1 MSIGLA
7 SYRRGDTLSQLLSHA
22 DLALSKAIAQGKS
35 PVLEAVNAVL
45 HPVTDLAGWR
55 DRLGA
60 ALDAKRLTLR
70 TFPVKDNRGELLH
83 REAPVR
89 LRLERDGEWLCAGE
103 FMNWAAR
110 AGLLER
116 IDLMVLEVALE
127 NMRKHPSH
135 WHQRVV

>member
-1 MSIGLA
+1 MRGAGLQMSIGLA

-70 TFPVKDNRGELLH
+70 TFPVKRTTVENCCIGKR
-83 REAPVR
+83 R
-89 LRLERDGEWLCAGE
+89 CACAS
-103 FMNWAAR
+103 NAT
-110 AGLLER
+110 
-116 IDLMVLEVALE
+116 E
-127 NMRKHPSH
+127 NGCVPASS
-135 WHQRVV
+135 